1 MTPTPDLLER
11 LQDWIVAYEREGKTY
26 GDLEREMVA
35 EHADLFARLE
45 RDELTDGEMLVFNIS
60 MAIADTRS
68 LLAEWDDDRDALIG
82 FERS

>member
-1 MTPTPDLLER
+1 MTPTSDLLER

-26 GDLEREMVA
+26 GDFEREMVA
-35 EHADLFARLE
+35 ENPELFTRLE

-82 FERS
+82 SGRS